1 MTKEHVYRINTVWTG
16 ASQGSTS
23 SYDAYSREYAINIE
37 GKPPFVGSA
46 DPTFRGDASL
56 YNPEDLLLMA
66 LSACH
71 MLSYLA
77 LCARAGIRVV
87 SYSDAATGKMAQ
99 KNGKIRFT
107 EVILH
112 PLVTIEAGDDL
123 EKARSL
129 HDNAHHV
136 CFIANSVNFSVLH
149 EAKMLVKNQPNKFY
163 TPDEYRK
170 LEETAEFINEYRD
183 GEIVPIA
190 GSTIN
195 RSQIKGNICAGLH
208 TALRGKNAKVFISGL
223 RLWIP
228 RYRRGTYPDLM
239 VIEGEPVFTEG
250 RSDEIL
256 NPMLIVEVLSKST
269 KNFDRE
275 DKFRLYRSIPEFR
288 EYVLVNQSEFLVA
301 QYIKTASNEW
311 LFREYE
317 GESAIVSFAS
327 VEVQMSMLDIYELVV
342 FETQET
348 EVQE

>member
-1 MTKEHVYRINTVWTG
+1 MTKEHLYRINTVWTG

-23 SYDAYSREYAINIE
+23 SYDAYSREYVINIE
-37 GKPPFVGSA
+37 GKPQFVGSA

-56 YNPEDLLLMA
+56 YNPEDLLLMS

-77 LCARAGIRVV
+77 LCARAGIRVI

-112 PLVTIEAGDDL
+112 PLVTIEASDDL
-123 EKARSL
+123 EKARNL

-136 CFIANSVNFSVLH
+136 CFIANSVNFPVLH
-149 EAKMLVKNQPNKFY
+149 EAKMLVKIQQKFD
-163 TPDEYRK
+163 TLDKYRE

-183 GEIVPIA
+183 GKIVPIA

-195 RSQIKGNICAGLH
+195 RSQIKGNIFAGFD
-208 TALRGKNAKVFISGL
+208 TTLRGKNAEVFINGL

-228 RYRRGTYPDLM
+228 RYRRGTYPDIM
-239 VIEGEPVFTEG
+239 VIEGEPALTEG
-250 RSDEIL
+250 RNDEIL
-256 NPMLIVEVLSKST
+256 NPVLIVEVLSKYSEDV
-269 KNFDRE
+269 NRE
-275 DKFRLYRSIPEFR
+275 DKFRFYRSIPEFR
-288 EYVLVNQSEFLVA
+288 EYVLVSQYEFLVT
-301 QYIKTASNEW
+301 QYIKTESNEW

-327 VEVQMSMLDIYELVV
+327 VEVQMSMSDIYELVV
-342 FETQET
+342 FEMEET
-348 EVQE
+348 E

>member
-1 MTKEHVYRINTVWTG
+1 MAKEHLYRINTVWTG
-16 ASQGSTS
+16 ASQGATS

-77 LCARAGIRVV
+77 LCARAGIRVI
-87 SYSDAATGKMAQ
+87 SYSDVATGKMAQ

-136 CFIANSVNFSVLH
+136 CFIANSVNFPVLH
-149 EAKMLVKNQPNKFY
+149 EAKMLVKTQQKFY
-163 TPDEYRK
+163 TLDEYRE

-195 RSQIKGNICAGLH
+195 RSQIKGNICAYFH
-208 TALRGKNAKVFISGL
+208 TALRGKNAEVFISGL

-228 RYRRGTYPDLM
+228 RYRRGTYPDIM
-239 VIEGEPVFTEG
+239 IIEEEPALTEG
-250 RSDEIL
+250 RNDEIL
-256 NPMLIVEVLSKST
+256 NPVLIVEVLSKYSEDV
-269 KNFDRE
+269 NRE
-275 DKFRLYRSIPEFR
+275 DKFRFYRSIPQFR
-288 EYVLVNQSEFLVA
+288 EYVLVSQYEFLVA
-301 QYIKTASNEW
+301 QYIKTESNDW
-311 LFREYE
+311 LFQEYE

-327 VEVQMSMLDIYELVV
+327 VEVQMSMSDIYELVV
-342 FETQET
+342 FEIE
-348 EVQE
+348 ESE

>member
-1 MTKEHVYRINTVWTG
+1 MTKQHLYRINTVWTG
-16 ASQGSTS
+16 ASKGSTS

-136 CFIANSVNFSVLH
+136 CFIANSVNFPVLH
-149 EAKMLVKNQPNKFY
+149 EAKMLVKNQPKFS
-163 TPDEYRK
+163 TPDEDRK

-208 TALRGKNAKVFISGL
+208 TALRGKNKKVFISGL

-228 RYRRGTYPDLM
+228 RYRRGTYPDIM

-250 RSDEIL
+250 RKDEIL
-256 NPMLIVEVLSKST
+256 NPLLIVEVLSKSSEDL
-269 KNFDRE
+269 NRE
-275 DKFRLYRSIPEFR
+275 DKFQFYRSIPEFR
-288 EYVLVNQSEFLVA
+288 EYVLVSPYDFWVT
-301 QYIKTASNEW
+301 QYIKTESNEW

-317 GESAIVSFAS
+317 GESAIVSFVS
-327 VEVQMSMLDIYELVV
+327 LGVQMSMSDIYELVV
-342 FETQET
+342 FELLQHCQ
-348 EVQE
+348 VPI

>member
-1 MTKEHVYRINTVWTG
+1 MAKEHLYRINTIWTG

-23 SYDAYSREYAINIE
+23 SYDAYSREYVINID

-46 DPTFRGDASL
+46 DPTFRGDAAL

-77 LCARAGIRVV
+77 LCARAGIRVI
-87 SYSDAATGKMAQ
+87 SYSDVATGKMAQ

-136 CFIANSVNFSVLH
+136 CFIANSVNFTVLH
-149 EAKMLVKNQPNKFY
+149 EAKMLVKTQQKFY
-163 TPDEYRK
+163 TLDEYRE

-195 RSQIKGNICAGLH
+195 RSQIKGNICAYFH
-208 TALRGKNAKVFISGL
+208 TALRGKNAEVFISGL

-228 RYRRGTYPDLM
+228 RYRRGTYPDIM
-239 VIEGEPVFTEG
+239 IIEEEPALTEG
-250 RSDEIL
+250 RNDEIL
-256 NPMLIVEVLSKST
+256 NPVLIVEVLSKYSEDV
-269 KNFDRE
+269 NRE
-275 DKFRLYRSIPEFR
+275 DKFRFYRSIPQFR
-288 EYVLVNQSEFLVA
+288 EYVLVSQYEFLVA
-301 QYIKTASNEW
+301 QYIKTESNDW
-311 LFREYE
+311 LFQEYE

-327 VEVQMSMLDIYELVV
+327 VEVQMSMSDIYELVV
-342 FETQET
+342 FEIE
-348 EVQE
+348 ESE